1 MSCSYKYT
9 YKYISFKCRAI
20 PLDKS
25 QPAIASVIPR
35 FFVLAGCATRERP
48 YRTQPNRNTVI
59 WRSVSFIFKYRWRWL
74 KIHSC
79 ARARALCARVRL
91 NGLLTKISSS
101 LVPGSRSLSSSGPDC
116 SRYACIFIEIN
127 AGWRTP
133 PLPRLHSSRYV
144 IESLSLFFLLQC
156 SRKRT
161 RRAVE
166 IPPFGQRGTRTADL
180 SNRLL

>member
-127 AGWRTP
+127 AGWRTSP
-133 PLPRLHSSRYV
+133 PPSVFFSLRNRESFPFLPFTMLSQTNTSSCRDPSVRSERYANGRL
-144 IESLSLFFLLQC
+144 E
-156 SRKRT
+156 
-161 RRAVE
+161 
-166 IPPFGQRGTRTADL
+166 
-180 SNRLL
+180 